1 MISDSAARD
10 SLHEAERIAVVDVET
25 TGLFKGDRIIEV
37 AAVVLNRRGEIIDE
51 YDTLIDPQRDVGPT
65 DIHGITASMV
75 SVAPTFQEVAA
86 ALGSR
91 LHGAI
96 LVAHNLSFD
105 MRMLAG
111 EFERLGATLVGGDG
125 ICTLRAT
132 GERLNI
138 ACERF
143 GVALEAHH
151 RALADARATAQLLM
165 RVLDEEPSGTPAAL
179 NGLDC
184 PLNPRTLRRE
194 AIAGPANTPLA
205 RIVASTRYPTSDGKV
220 LSYLDALDW
229 ALDDLVITQLE
240 AEQLQRLSR
249 ELGLSRKQVM
259 EAHERYLDML
269 IASARRDGV
278 ITSDEHNLMMAVASA
293 LGLGNVDIPSITP
306 LAAAP
311 ASIQSG
317 TRVCFTGT
325 AVGPTGEKIG
335 RAELEAAASSAGLQP
350 VRNVTKK
357 SCDLLVAA
365 DPASCSGKARKAR
378 SCGIPVI
385 SILAFCAELGL

>member
-1 MISDSAARD
+1 
-10 SLHEAERIAVVDVET
+10 
-25 TGLFKGDRIIEV
+25 
-37 AAVVLNRRGEIIDE
+37 
-51 YDTLIDPQRDVGPT
+51 
-65 DIHGITASMV
+65 
-75 SVAPTFQEVAA
+75 
-86 ALGSR
+86 

-111 EFERLGATLVGGDG
+111 EFERLGATLVGGEG

-151 RALADARATAQLLM
+151 RALADARATAQLLI
-165 RVLDEEPSGTPAAL
+165 RVLDDEPSGTPAL
-179 NGLDC
+179 LSGLEV

-194 AIAGPANTPLA
+194 AIAGPANMPLA
-205 RIVASTRYPTSDGKV
+205 RIVASTRYPTSDDKV

-229 ALDDLVITQLE
+229 ALDDLVITNVE
-240 AEQLQRLSR
+240 TEQLQRLTE
-249 ELGLSRKQVM
+249 ELGLSRKQVKD
-259 EAHERYLDML
+259 AHERYLDML

-278 ITSDEHNLMMAVASA
+278 ITGDEHELMRAVASA

-306 LAAAP
+306 LAAP
-311 ASIQSG
+311 PTSMQSG

-365 DPASCSGKARKAR
+365 DPASSSGKARKAR
-378 SCGIPVI
+378 SFGIPII
-385 SILAFCAELGL
+385 SILTFCAELGL